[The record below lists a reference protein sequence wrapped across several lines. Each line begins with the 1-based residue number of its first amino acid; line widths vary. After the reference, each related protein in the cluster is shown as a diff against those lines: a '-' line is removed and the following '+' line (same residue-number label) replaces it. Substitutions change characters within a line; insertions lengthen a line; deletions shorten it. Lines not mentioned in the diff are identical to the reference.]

1 MPAAKVKSPEAQGA
15 EAPYPKPAYAWYVLL
30 LLTVV
35 YVFSF
40 IDRQI
45 LNLLV
50 GPVRRDLGLT
60 DTQMSLLMGFSFA
73 LFYTGFGIPLGRLA
87 DAHSRRTIIAAGF
100 VAWSL
105 FSSGCGLART
115 FTQMLLMRMGV
126 GVGEA
131 TLSPAAYSLL
141 TDYFPPQRRATALSV
156 YGMGIY
162 IGSGLAFLL
171 GGVVTGW
178 SSKQEEWLLPA
189 VGAVRSWQLVFLAV
203 GLPGVAL
210 ALLMY
215 TVKEPARRGA
225 GGASAIPLGEVLR
238 YLRANWKTYFCHNV
252 GIALLSFSSYG
263 SAAWIPSFFVRTHGW
278 TAAETGKIYGVLVAV
293 FGALG
298 IVWGGWLAD
307 RWSAR
312 GSKDAAMRVALMVA
326 VGWIPTGI
334 AYLVVPD
341 GRMAMALL
349 APTVFLVAAP
359 FGIAPAAI
367 MQVTPARMRGQAS
380 SIYLFVINLIGLGIG
395 PTAVAM
401 VTDYGFGDDAK
412 VGTSILI
419 VTVSAHMVSC
429 LLLWA
434 GLKPYVRSQEQA
446 KEWMAARSEG

>member
-1 MPAAKVKSPEAQGA
+1 MQA
-15 EAPYPKPAYAWYVLL
+15 EKAPSRETRIAGPPYPKPAYAWYVLA

-87 DAHSRRTIIAAGF
+87 DSRSRRTIIAIGF
-100 VAWSL
+100 ATWSL
-105 FSSGCGLART
+105 FSAGCGLART
-115 FTQMLLMRMGV
+115 FVQMLLMRVGV

-141 TDYFPPQRRATALSV
+141 TDYFPPHRRATALSV

-162 IGSGLAFLL
+162 IGSGMAFLL
-171 GGVVTGW
+171 GGLVTGW
-178 SSKQEEWLLPA
+178 SSSQETWLLPLI
-189 VGAVRSWQLVFLAV
+189 GEMRSWQVVFLAV
-203 GLPGVAL
+203 GLPGVVL

-215 TVKEPARRGA
+215 TVAEPARRGT
-225 GGASAIPLGEVLR
+225 ASNAASIPIGEVFR
-238 YLRANWKTYFCHNV
+238 YMRANWKTYFCHNV

-278 TAAETGKIYGVLVAV
+278 TAAETGKIYGALVAIC
-293 FGALG
+293 GALG

-312 GSKDAAMRVALMVA
+312 GKRDAAMRVALMVA
-326 VGWIPTGI
+326 IAWIPSGV
-334 AYLVVPD
+334 AYLLVPD
-341 GRMAMALL
+341 PWVSMSLL

-380 SIYLFVINLIGLGIG
+380 SIYLFVINLIGLGVG

-401 VTDYGFGDDAK
+401 VTDYVFADDNR
-412 VGTSILI
+412 VGASILI
-419 VTVSAHMVSC
+419 VSLSAHLVSSV
-429 LLLWA
+429 LLWV
-434 GLKPYVRSQEQA
+434 GLKPYVRSQEAQA
-446 KEWMAARSEG
+446 S

>member
-1 MPAAKVKSPEAQGA
+1 MNLDQAPPTQARA
-15 EAPYPKPAYAWYVLL
+15 EAPYPKPAYAWYVLG
-30 LLTVV
+30 LLTLV

-60 DTQMSLLMGFSFA
+60 DTQISLLMGFSFA
-73 LFYTGFGIPLGRLA
+73 LFYTAFGIPLGRLA
-87 DAHSRRTIIAAGF
+87 DSRSRRTIIAAGF
-100 VAWSL
+100 ATWSV
-105 FSSGCGLART
+105 FSAGCGMART
-115 FTQMLLMRMGV
+115 FGQMLTMRMGV

-141 TDYFPPQRRATALSV
+141 TDYFPPQQRATALSV

-171 GGVVTGW
+171 GGFVAGW
-178 SSKQEEWLLPA
+178 SAQREEWVFPII
-189 VGAVRSWQLVFLAV
+189 GAVRSWQVVFFAV
-203 GLPGVAL
+203 GLPGIAL

-215 TVKEPARRGA
+215 TVAEPDRRGA
-225 GGASAIPLGEVLR
+225 SAKAVSIPVAEVFR
-238 YLRANWKTYFCHNV
+238 YMRANWKTYFCHNV

-263 SAAWIPSFFVRTHGW
+263 SAAWIPTFFVRTHGW
-278 TAAETGKIYGVLVAV
+278 SAAETGKVYGVLVAV
-293 FGALG
+293 FGSLG

-307 RWSAR
+307 RWAAR

-326 VGWIPTGI
+326 WGWIPTGT
-334 AYLVVPD
+334 AYLLVPD
-341 GRMAMALL
+341 PWVSMALL

-380 SIYLFVINLIGLGIG
+380 SVYLFVINLIGLGIG
-395 PTAVAM
+395 PTAVALL
-401 VTDYGFGDDAK
+401 TDYVFANDNR
-412 VGTSILI
+412 VGSSILA
-419 VTVSAHMVSC
+419 VSLAAHLISGV
-429 LLLWA
+429 LLWA

-446 KEWMAARSEG
+446 QRWMSAQQS